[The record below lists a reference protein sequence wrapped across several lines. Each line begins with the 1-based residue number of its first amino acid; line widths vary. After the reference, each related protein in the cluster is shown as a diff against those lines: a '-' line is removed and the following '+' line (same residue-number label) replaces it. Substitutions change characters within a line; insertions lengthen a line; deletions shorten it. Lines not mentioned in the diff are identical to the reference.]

1 MFGKKAF
8 RASSREAG
16 GRINHVE
23 ARGYVDLGRKAY
35 GQVGSAR
42 FDGEPSDSSTQR
54 RRPEGEVCALA
65 VGVVMRHK
73 GQPRS
78 DPYQRIVEPGKRAQ
92 RRTRPLKVPGFDGHR
107 SFSDLPRS
115 PA

>member
-8 RASSREAG
+8 RASLREAG

-23 ARGYVDLGRKAY
+23 ARGYVDLGRKAC

-54 RRPEGEVCALA
+54 RRPESEVCALA

-73 GQPRS
+73 GQ
-78 DPYQRIVEPGKRAQ
+78 AM
-92 RRTRPLKVPGFDGHR
+92 LR
-107 SFSDLPRS
+107 SFTRGLLSLEKEPS
-115 PA
+115 NSCGH